1 MCTSRFGFSVGSFR
15 PFRAWVVSG
24 TPNPRAA
31 LRFALGYPLAPR
43 WGFVPLGIANLGV
56 VGDAILTFAQALKGR
71 KRMPQSL
78 AQILVHL
85 VFSTKN
91 REMLLADDIRDD
103 LNAYIG
109 GIVDNQKGTLLKA
122 GSVADHI
129 HLLIALARTCA
140 PSDLVQEIKTGSS
153 KWLKTKGTRYT
164 NFHWQ
169 GGYGIFSI
177 SPSHRPAL
185 EDYIATQAEHHRV
198 VTFQEEYRRLLEKYE
213 IQFDERYVW
222 D

>member
-1 MCTSRFGFSVGSFR
+1 
-15 PFRAWVVSG
+15 
-24 TPNPRAA
+24 
-31 LRFALGYPLAPR
+31 
-43 WGFVPLGIANLGV
+43 
-56 VGDAILTFAQALKGR
+56 
-71 KRMPQSL
+71 MPQSL

-91 REMLLADDIRDD
+91 REALLADDIRDE
-103 LNAYIG
+103 LHAYIG
-109 GIVDNQKGTLLKA
+109 GIVENQKGTLLKA

-129 HLLIALARTCA
+129 HLLIAMPRTCA
-140 PSDLVQEIKTGSS
+140 PADLVQEIKTGSS
-153 KWLKTKGTRYT
+153 KWLKTKGSQYA

-185 EDYIATQAEHHRV
+185 ENYIRNQAAHHRRV
-198 VTFQEEYRRLLEKYE
+198 IFQEEYRHLLQKYT
-213 IQFDERYVW
+213 IQYDERYVW

>member
-1 MCTSRFGFSVGSFR
+1 
-15 PFRAWVVSG
+15 
-24 TPNPRAA
+24 
-31 LRFALGYPLAPR
+31 
-43 WGFVPLGIANLGV
+43 
-56 VGDAILTFAQALKGR
+56 
-71 KRMPQSL
+71 MPQSL

-91 REMLLADDIRDD
+91 REAVLGDNILDE
-103 LNAYIG
+103 LHAYIG
-109 GIVDNQKGTLLKA
+109 GIVENQKGTLLKA

-129 HLLIALARTCA
+129 HLLITQPRTCA

-153 KWLKTKGTRYT
+153 KWLKTKGPHYA

-185 EDYIATQAEHHRV
+185 EVYIGDQAEHHRV
-198 VTFQEEYRRLLEKYE
+198 VTFQEEYRRLLQKYGIE
-213 IQFDERYVW
+213 YDERYVW